1 MWTGIAC
8 SRACAMWKLLS
19 GYRTQSATSL
29 ERATHSLQR
38 HVFLDFEAQ
47 AKQTLTKSRKRFL
60 RSRMSSTPRVP
71 LPSSSKTANRFSILS
86 RVSFSTNPILMSIN
100 FINSSLSI
108 EPP

>member
-19 GYRTQSATSL
+19 GCRSKVQHLSSA
-29 ERATHSLQR
+29 QR
-38 HVFLDFEAQ
+38 ILCNDVFLDFEAQ

-60 RSRMSSTPRVP
+60 RSRMSCTPRVP